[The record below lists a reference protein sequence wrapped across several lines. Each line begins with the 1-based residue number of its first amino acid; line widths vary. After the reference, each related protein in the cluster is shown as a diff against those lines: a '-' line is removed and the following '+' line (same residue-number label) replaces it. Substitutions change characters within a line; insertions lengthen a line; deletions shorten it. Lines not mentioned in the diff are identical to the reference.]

1 MAYIYCITNIINGK
15 QYVGKT
21 MYSITK
27 RFQEHC
33 SDYLKDRCQN
43 RPLYQAMK
51 KYGVSNFIV
60 HQLWQC
66 DPEEA
71 SSYEK
76 IFIDKLETYG
86 DKGYNATKGGDGKL
100 LFDYKKIIS
109 LYKEGHSIGEVAR
122 EIQCCYDTVFKVIHL
137 YNIPIHLTV
146 NRGQCKEPKRVL
158 QISVDT
164 GEVLKEFISIAE
176 ASHWVV
182 DNGYAKTYNG
192 GVRQKIS
199 LCCQNKVNTAYK
211 FNWEF
216 VNNE

>member
-1 MAYIYCITNIINGK
+1 MKTESIPERDDYISRYDIYDLDEQEAVHPKKPERNFKKELNMAYIYCITNIINGK

-21 MYSITK
+21 MYSITR

-122 EIQCCYDTVFKVIHL
+122 KIQCCYDTVFKVIHL
-137 YNIPIHLTV
+137 YNIP
-146 NRGQCKEPKRVL
+146 
-158 QISVDT
+158 
-164 GEVLKEFISIAE
+164 
-176 ASHWVV
+176 
-182 DNGYAKTYNG
+182 
-192 GVRQKIS
+192 
-199 LCCQNKVNTAYK
+199 
-211 FNWEF
+211 
-216 VNNE
+216 